1 MKSAL
6 SALSALTALSAGCGD
21 AGGGP
26 AAAVRDSSG
35 VAIVENPATL
45 ARRPLWSVAAQPLVE
60 IGTIEG
66 EEPYQLSEVGSARRL
81 SDGRILIAN
90 GGTQELRYFDATGAH
105 LFTVGR
111 KGGGP
116 GEFEGLGLAVV
127 GRGDT
132 VAAYDWNLRRLSYFG
147 PDGGFV
153 RSVPWR
159 FEAGFPLPLGPL
171 PDGAWLA
178 NRGFV
183 FRPGAA
189 GSEVIR
195 DTLPFLVFDST
206 GVLRDSIGR
215 FPQFEFYVQSEGSSA
230 FASSLPFG
238 RATEAAVWGDRFY
251 AGHNERYE
259 IIRYTLEAVPELI
272 IRLEHAPVA
281 VTAQDVAVLKA
292 ERLENAD
299 ERWRQRTERMF
310 QTMPLPSTFPAFA
323 DLSVDADGNL
333 WVLDYTRPGVDERRW
348 TVFSADGR
356 ALGSVETPPGVRV
369 LEIGPDYLL
378 GVWQDDLDVQYVR
391 LYRLDRSP

>member
-1 MKSAL
+1 MSRVI
-6 SALSALTALSAGCGD
+6 ALTALTALTAACGD

-26 AAAVRDSSG
+26 AASVRDSAG
-35 VAIVENPATL
+35 VTVVENPAAL
-45 ARRPLWSVAAQPLVE
+45 ARRPLWSVAPEPLVE

-66 EEPYQLSEVGSARRL
+66 EDAYQLSEVGGARRL
-81 SDGRILIAN
+81 SDGRILVVN

-105 LFTVGR
+105 LATVGR

-127 GRGDT
+127 GPGDT
-132 VAAYDWNLRRLSYFG
+132 VAAYDWNLRRLSYFA
-147 PDGGFV
+147 PDGRFV

-159 FEAGFPLPLGPL
+159 FEGGFPLPIAPL

-183 FRPGAA
+183 FRPGPS
-189 GSEVIR
+189 GSDVIR

-206 GVLRDSIGR
+206 GTLRDSIGR
-215 FPQFEFYVQSEGSSA
+215 FPQFEFYVVSEEHSA
-230 FASSLPFG
+230 YASSLPFG
-238 RATEAAVWGDRFY
+238 RATEVAVWNDRFY

-272 IRLEHAPVA
+272 LRLVHSPVA
-281 VTAQDVAVLKA
+281 VTAEDVAVLKA

-299 ERWRQRTERMF
+299 ERWRPRTERMF
-310 QTMPLPSTFPAFA
+310 QDMPLPSTFPAFA
-323 DLSVDADGNL
+323 DLIVDAQGNL
-333 WVLDYTRPGVDERRW
+333 WVLDYTRPGDEARSW

-356 ALGSVETPPGVRV
+356 ALGSVATPPGVRV
-369 LEIGPDYLL
+369 LEIGRDHLL